1 MAATGRRSF
10 LALIGAALTAETLTA
25 ETRDE
30 LREVVADMA
39 TSLSAGNYSA
49 FFKRVDKAMAG
60 RDEMRRQVEGL
71 TAYAELSS
79 SIEVQSNTGDEQ
91 KQTAKLDWYLRIKPR
106 DEQAVS
112 VQKRESLTFDFVKRG
127 KQWIVT
133 GIEPRDFFNTP

>member
-10 LALIGAALTAETLTA
+10 LALVGAALVAETG
-25 ETRDE
+25 DE
-30 LREVVADMA
+30 LRDVVADMA

-49 FFKRVDKAMAG
+49 FSKRIDRAMPG
-60 RDEMRRQVEGL
+60 YEEFRRQVEGL

-79 SIEVQSNTGDEQ
+79 SIELQSNTGDAQ

-112 VQKRESLTFDFVKRG
+112 VQRRQTLTVDFLKRG

-133 GIEPRDFFNTP
+133 SIEPRDFFSSP